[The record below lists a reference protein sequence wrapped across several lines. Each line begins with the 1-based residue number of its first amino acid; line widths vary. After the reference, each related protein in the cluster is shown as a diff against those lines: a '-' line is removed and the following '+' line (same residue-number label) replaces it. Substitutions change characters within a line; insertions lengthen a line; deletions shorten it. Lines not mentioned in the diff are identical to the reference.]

1 MTCHTEG
8 GGVAHVLLQRVA
20 APRTGWTV
28 EGDVVVH
35 DSVAS
40 VLKTQRSIRFPPTD
54 AVKKAFE
61 AKWPRAQPQP
71 LYAQPNQL
79 PTLKSTTTPAPTAVA
94 VASKPPVQY
103 SEPGLRD
110 DNDSVQ
116 YDDVDSVA
124 ERPVAPDH
132 ASPITVRSPLGNF
145 TLKRG
150 DLVLGDVLG
159 RGAFGFVKKA
169 TLGEQQVA
177 VKQVLVS
184 GDLSQAQREKAVSD
198 FENEAK
204 RMAAVPQHRNIVQMI
219 GALELDSGELVLVTE
234 LCNGGSLV
242 DKLYGAGVVCH
253 FKPDELLAIA
263 HDCAAGLAHLHFH
276 SCVHRDVA
284 ARNVLLYNVRGGPWV
299 GKIADFG
306 MARELGRDSV
316 DEKVTKTRTV
326 PVRWMAPETV
336 SAERQ
341 IVYSFKTDVYAFGAL
356 LFEMFAQRQPYNDVK
371 RNELVMLM
379 IARAEPLVLPA
390 DSAVPPPPGIAE
402 VLAQCRKAEPENRP
416 TMRTVGATIA
426 QLMTVK

>member
-1 MTCHTEG
+1 MTCHIEG

-28 EGDVVVH
+28 EGDAAVH

-40 VLKTQRSIRFPPTD
+40 VLKSQRSIRFPPTD

-61 AKWPRAQPQP
+61 LKWSRTAPPTTPAA
-71 LYAQPNQL
+71 LYAEANQL
-79 PTLKSTTTPAPTAVA
+79 PALKQTSSAPLAVA
-94 VASKPPVQY
+94 QY
-103 SEPGLRD
+103 SEPSLRD
-110 DNDSVQ
+110 GDDGMVR
-116 YDDVDSVA
+116 YDDVDAIAGCRSV
-124 ERPVAPDH
+124 VVNDAP
-132 ASPITVRSPLGNF
+132 IVVRAPLGSF

-159 RGAFGFVKKA
+159 QGAFGFVKKA

-184 GDLSQAQREKAVSD
+184 GDLSAAQRQKAVSD

-219 GALELDSGELVLVTE
+219 GALELDSGELVLITE

-242 DKLYGAGVVCH
+242 SKLYGDSVVCK
-253 FKPDELLAIA
+253 FEPDELLAVA

-284 ARNVLLYNVRGGPWV
+284 ARNVLLYNVRGGAWV

-341 IVYSFKTDVYAFGAL
+341 IIYSFKTDVFAFGAL

-371 RNELVMLM
+371 RNDAVMLM
-379 IARAEPLVLPA
+379 IARSEPLLLPA
-390 DSAVPPPPGIAE
+390 DSAVAAPAGIAD
-402 VLAQCRKAEPENRP
+402 VLAQCRETEPENRP

-426 QLMTVK
+426 QLIIVK